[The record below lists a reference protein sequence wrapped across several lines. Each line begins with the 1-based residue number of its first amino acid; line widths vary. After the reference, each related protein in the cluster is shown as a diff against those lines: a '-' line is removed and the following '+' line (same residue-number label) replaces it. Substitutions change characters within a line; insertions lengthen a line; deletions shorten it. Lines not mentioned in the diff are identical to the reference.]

1 MQTVDSVSAALKYIE
16 KRDITEYNIQSITTA
31 KLAMVVLGGLAGKKA
46 KATTEDFL
54 PFDTRKLKKDNGL
67 TDESLAVFQKLMKTR
82 RLDGRLLAL
91 MADELKNAAMRDG
104 D

>member
-1 MQTVDSVSAALKYIE
+1 MQPVTDVIAALKYVE
-16 KRDITEYNIQSITTA
+16 KYDITQYNIQSITTA

-54 PFDTRKLKKDNGL
+54 PFDTRKLKKENGL
-67 TDESLAVFQKLMKTR
+67 TEESLAIFQKLMKER

-91 MADELKNAAMRDG
+91 MADDLKNAAMRGG

>member
-1 MQTVDSVSAALKYIE
+1 MQTVNSVSAALKYIE